1 MVLVRTLLISS
12 SVAVLAL
19 LVVWLAEG
27 PDISA
32 LFDIIYTVPE
42 ASLPVGH
49 YGIDVETFSFGTRR
63 WFLAKQFSVAPDSR
77 NRLTFSRSGRSF
89 TFGPITKCY
98 GGPNP
103 YYEFTPDPDD
113 QIAAALPW
121 GFNAQGHWVLCTPV
135 GDADADAQGSKL
147 LRSIRRYVDDDEKRS
162 NFLVML
168 TAIWR
173 AATQQDYGAV
183 LANSTVTP
191 KPAHS
196 FSYQNKKHSVLEL
209 KQGKKD
215 RIYFFAERLGSRA
228 CIVLLLA
235 HHKKDQTTPK
245 EVCNHCEQAMKNCLA
260 HTTDVEIK

>member
-1 MVLVRTLLISS
+1 MVGRVFMGKAGLKGAPWALTYVLRSPAMPVLKVLTARVLL
-12 SVAVLAL
+12 
-19 LVVWLAEG
+19 
-27 PDISA
+27 
-32 LFDIIYTVPE
+32 E
-42 ASLPVGH
+42 AAGFP
-49 YGIDVETFSFGTRR
+49 
-63 WFLAKQFSVAPDSR
+63 A
-77 NRLTFSRSGRSF
+77 
-89 TFGPITKCY
+89 
-98 GGPNP
+98 
-103 YYEFTPDPDD
+103 D
-113 QIAAALPW
+113 QIAAALVG
-121 GFNAQGHWVLCTPV
+121 GFWAPGHWVLCTPV
-135 GDADADAQGSKL
+135 GDADADVHGSKL

-168 TAIWR
+168 TAIAR

-215 RIYFFAERLGSRA
+215 RIYFFAERLGGRP

-245 EVCNHCEQAMKNCLA
+245 EVCNHCEHAMKNCLA
-260 HTTDVEIK
+260 CAANVEIK